1 KVGKLRFDDSKDKS
15 NIQMATLNPEFF
27 RVFEFEVTMPGES
40 QLKLKLYDYDR
51 FGADELIGE
60 TVIDLEDRWF
70 SRGWHDLESQDP
82 VASERRGID
91 GPYKPLELRD
101 LSVPTSANP
110 QGQVMMWLDI
120 LTLPQARR
128 YPPVTME
135 PPSPLKVDQQ
145 KILAFHT
152 SPP

>member
-1 KVGKLRFDDSKDKS
+1 
-15 NIQMATLNPEFF
+15 M
-27 RVFEFEVTMPGES
+27 
-40 QLKLKLYDYDR
+40 YDYDR

-110 QGQVMMWLDI
+110 QGQVSERARGRECR
-120 LTLPQARR
+120 LTRASRCLPMS
-128 YPPVTME
+128 PVGEERTRA
-135 PPSPLKVDQQ
+135 V
-145 KILAFHT
+145 
-152 SPP
+152 

>member
-1 KVGKLRFDDSKDKS
+1 
-15 NIQMATLNPEFF
+15 MATLNPEFF

-40 QLKLKLYDYDR
+40 QLKLKLSSPRPQRPLRLSFLSSQPLSLPAPNQLYDYDR

-60 TVIDLEDRWF
+60 TVIDLEDRCF
-70 SRGWHDLESQDP
+70 SRRWHDLESQDP

-110 QGQVMMWLDI
+110 QGQV
-120 LTLPQARR
+120 
-128 YPPVTME
+128 
-135 PPSPLKVDQQ
+135 
-145 KILAFHT
+145 
-152 SPP
+152 